1 MKIDTGGAL
10 PGSDLVDRRY
20 TALDEAMQD
29 GIEASERGDKATAYN
44 IFKSITERYPDNM
57 QAWVWLGWSSPT
69 LDEAEW
75 AFLRAYELDPDN
87 EEVYLGLRWVATQRE
102 DAIRG
107 GNMVNEHDMNE
118 HEHEP
123 VEPGMHGMRMHIHT
137 ATAASRAADAEDGA
151 VSNGSDSNGLASSD
165 VQAAHRDQHDLTPDE
180 QMRQAIATAQ
190 AGDRKAAH
198 ALFRQIS
205 ESHPDLPEVWVWLG
219 GTSADLDYAEASF
232 RRALELDPGNQEAR
246 LGMRWVEL
254 KRLAA
259 SSQATPAVAE
269 AHESRAHTDGW
280 PAPHSNVTTTDS
292 VVEPAVAGAGS
303 PSAFGRLLG
312 RLNISLPVALLVA
325 AVILAYAAITIWFLL
340 DR

>member
-1 MKIDTGGAL
+1 MKLDTGGAL
-10 PGSDLVDRRY
+10 PGSGLVDGRY

-69 LDEAEW
+69 LEEAEW

-87 EEVYLGLRWVATQRE
+87 EEVYLGLRWVAKQRE

-107 GNMVNEHDMNE
+107 GNMVNEH
-118 HEHEP
+118 EHEP
-123 VEPGMHGMRMHIHT
+123 AEPGMQMQMHIHT
-137 ATAASRAADAEDGA
+137 ATAASGASDAEDGA
-151 VSNGSDSNGLASSD
+151 VSDGNGLAPPD
-165 VQAAHRDQHDLTPDE
+165 VQAAHQNRHDPTPDE

-190 AGDRKAAH
+190 AGDREAAH

-246 LGMRWVEL
+246 LGLRWVEL
-254 KRLAA
+254 KRLATG
-259 SSQATPAVAE
+259 SQATPAVAD
-269 AHESRAHTDGW
+269 AHKPRAHTDDW
-280 PAPHSNVTTTDS
+280 PAPHSNVTTTGS
-292 VVEPAVAGAGS
+292 AGEPEVAGAGGS
-303 PSAFGRLLG
+303 SAFARLLG

-340 DR
+340 GR